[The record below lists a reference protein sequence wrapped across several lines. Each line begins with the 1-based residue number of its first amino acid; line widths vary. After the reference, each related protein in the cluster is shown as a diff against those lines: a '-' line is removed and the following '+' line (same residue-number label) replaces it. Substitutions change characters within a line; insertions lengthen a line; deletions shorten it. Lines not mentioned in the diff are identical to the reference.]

1 MAIAAAIGIGAVM
14 AAGSYMQTKN
24 NNKSIRASSGSALQA
39 NAASAAYLDVKN
51 ANEQSKLAKNYAKFL
66 AKESA
71 LSSAKGTYT
80 SASFEAATNTAI
92 MSAETDSGV
101 MDFNTRA
108 QKTSN
113 NAATRAQIIQNWAGY
128 KNPFF
133 SIIQGGAQ
141 GAMMGYSLGSMFG
154 ASGAAAGASS
164 SMGPGA
170 SGLAQSGTASFTYGF

>member
-1 MAIAAAIGIGAVM
+1 MAVAAAIGLGTVM
-14 AAGSYMQTKN
+14 AAGSYMQSRSG
-24 NNKSIRASSGSALQA
+24 NKSIRTANGSALQA
-39 NAASAAYLDVKN
+39 NAASAAYLDIKN
-51 ANEQSKLAKNYAKFL
+51 TSDQSKLAKNYAKFL

-80 SASFEAATNTAI
+80 SASFEAATNSAI

-101 MDFNTRA
+101 LDFNTRA

-113 NAATRAQIIQNWAGY
+113 NAATRAQIIQNSAGY

-133 SIIQGGAQ
+133 ALVQGGAQ

-154 ASGAAAGASS
+154 PAAASAAPTMGAGST
-164 SMGPGA
+164 
-170 SGLAQSGTASFTYGF
+170 GLAQSGTASFQYAF

>member
-1 MAIAAAIGIGAVM
+1 MAVAAAIGLGTVM
-14 AAGSYMQTKN
+14 AAGSYMQARN

-80 SASFEAATNTAI
+80 SASFEAATTSAI

-128 KNPFF
+128 KNPLF
-133 SIIQGGAQ
+133 SLIQGGAQ
-141 GAMMGYSLGSMFG
+141 GALTGYMLGSMFG
-154 ASGAAAGASS
+154 PAAASAAPTMGAGST
-164 SMGPGA
+164 
-170 SGLAQSGTASFTYGF
+170 GLAQSGTASFQYAF